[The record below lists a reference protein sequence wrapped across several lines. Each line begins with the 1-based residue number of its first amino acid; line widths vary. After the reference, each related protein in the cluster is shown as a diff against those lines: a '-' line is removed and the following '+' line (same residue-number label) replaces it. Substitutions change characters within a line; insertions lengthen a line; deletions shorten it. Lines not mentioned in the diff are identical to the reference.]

1 MAQRGTSGDARE
13 LDGRVALVT
22 GGGRGIGRAIALEL
36 GRCGA
41 SVAIAARTTAELS
54 STLAEISRSGGTGA
68 AIAADLSDRAEAVRV
83 VAETER
89 QLGKVDILV
98 NNAGVGSS
106 IDPRPVVLFSDDT
119 WDLTLALNLTA
130 PYICCKAVLPGML
143 LKKWGRIVNIASIVA
158 KIGADRG
165 SAYAAS
171 KGGLVSFTKSLALE
185 VAKDGIT
192 ANAICPGPVRTATSD
207 KRLTQIASER
217 NVLFSDLEKN
227 LTPMGRRLDPS
238 EIAHA
243 VAFLASERA
252 AGITGQAWN
261 VDAGAVLS

>member
-1 MAQRGTSGDARE
+1 VQRATSADALE
-13 LDGRVALVT
+13 LAGRVALVT
-22 GGGRGIGRAIALEL
+22 GGSRGIGRAIALEL

-41 SVAIAARTTAELS
+41 SVAIAARTAAELS
-54 STLAEISRSGGTGA
+54 STLTEILSSGGTGA
-68 AIAADLSDRAEAVRV
+68 AIAADLADGAEAARV

-89 QLGKVDILV
+89 RLGQVDILI
-98 NNAGVGSS
+98 NNAGVGSA
-106 IDPRPVVLFSDDT
+106 IDPRPVVDFSDAT

-130 PYICCKAVLPGML
+130 PYILCKAVLPGML
-143 LKKWGRIVNIASIVA
+143 VKRWGRIVNIASIVA
-158 KIGADRG
+158 KVGAYRG

-207 KRLTQIASER
+207 KRLTQISAER
-217 NVLFSDLEKN
+217 NIPFSDLETS

-243 VAFLASERA
+243 VAFLVSERA

>member
-54 STLAEISRSGGTGA
+54 STLDEISRSGGTGA

-89 QLGKVDILV
+89 QLGQVDILV

-106 IDPRPVVLFSDDT
+106 IDPRPVVSFSDDT

-243 VAFLASERA
+243 VAFLASDRA

>member
-1 MAQRGTSGDARE
+1 MAQRGTSGDARD

-89 QLGKVDILV
+89 QLGQVDILV

-106 IDPRPVVLFSDDT
+106 IDPRPVVSFSDDT

-185 VAKDGIT
+185 VAKDGIA

>member
-89 QLGKVDILV
+89 QLGQVDILV

-106 IDPRPVVLFSDDT
+106 IDPRPVVSFSDDT

>member
-1 MAQRGTSGDARE
+1 MQRATSPDARE
-13 LDGRVALVT
+13 LAGRVALVT

-36 GRCGA
+36 ARFGA
-41 SVAIAARTTAELS
+41 SVAIAARTPAELS
-54 STLAEISRSGGTGA
+54 STLAEISSAGGTGT
-68 AIAADLSDRAEAVRV
+68 AIAADLSDRVEAARV

-89 QLGKVDILV
+89 RLGQVDILV

-106 IDPRPVVLFSDDT
+106 IDPRPVASFSDAT

-143 LKKWGRIVNIASIVA
+143 AKKWGRIVNIASIVG
-158 KIGADRG
+158 KIGAHRG

-171 KGGLVSFTKSLALE
+171 KGGLISFTKSLALE

-207 KRLTQIASER
+207 KRLTQIAAER
-217 NVLFSDLEKN
+217 NVPFSELETS

-243 VAFLASERA
+243 VAFLVSERA

>member
-89 QLGKVDILV
+89 QLGQVDILV

-106 IDPRPVVLFSDDT
+106 IDPRPVVSFSDDT

-243 VAFLASERA
+243 VAFLASDRA